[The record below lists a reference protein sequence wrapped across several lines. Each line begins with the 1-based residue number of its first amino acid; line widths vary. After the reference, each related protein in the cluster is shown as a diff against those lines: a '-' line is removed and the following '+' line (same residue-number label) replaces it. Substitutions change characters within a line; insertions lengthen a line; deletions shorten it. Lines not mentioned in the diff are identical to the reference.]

1 MILQLVLINQET
13 GEPIYDVALT
23 KLQVVSAIGNEV
35 FENHAHLMLRALQA
49 YKPRMM
55 APVDR
60 STSLD
65 PGSADF
71 DSNIDGP
78 VNLGY

>member
-1 MILQLVLINQET
+1 MLINQET
-13 GEPIYDVALT
+13 GEPIYDAALT
-23 KLQVVSAIGNEV
+23 KQEAVGAIGNEV
-35 FENHAHLMLRALQA
+35 FENHAHLMLRALQT
-49 YKPRMM
+49 YKPRKL
-55 APVDR
+55 APLDR
-60 STSLD
+60 STSFD